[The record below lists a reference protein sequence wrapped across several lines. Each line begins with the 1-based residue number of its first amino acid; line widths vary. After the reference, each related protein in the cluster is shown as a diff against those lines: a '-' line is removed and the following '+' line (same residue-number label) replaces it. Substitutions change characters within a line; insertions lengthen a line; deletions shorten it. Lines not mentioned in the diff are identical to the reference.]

1 MVDIAEIF
9 LISGEFFDYYTQSLA
24 TNSQCEMLQWHI
36 RTNINYGYI
45 FLRTVCNHTGKTYN
59 VRAHRRLI
67 LM

>member
-36 RTNINYGYI
+36 HTNINYGYS
-45 FLRTVCNHTGKTYN
+45 
-59 VRAHRRLI
+59 
-67 LM
+67 